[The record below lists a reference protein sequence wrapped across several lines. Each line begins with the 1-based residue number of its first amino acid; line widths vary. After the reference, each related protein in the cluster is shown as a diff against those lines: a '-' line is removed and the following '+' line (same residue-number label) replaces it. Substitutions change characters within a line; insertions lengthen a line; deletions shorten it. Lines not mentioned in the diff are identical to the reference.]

1 MLTNVWTAED
11 VRTKEAVYTLN
22 ITKSSRALM
31 FSDILWVLFVEM
43 LNASVKC
50 IATCVSI
57 FIQ

>member
-11 VRTKEAVYTLN
+11 VRTKEAVDALN
-22 ITKSSRALM
+22 ITKSSCALI
-31 FSDILWVLFVEM
+31 FSDILCVLFVEM
-43 LNASVKC
+43 LNAAVKC